1 MPEFLMQDDR
11 QLGFRDER
19 PEALEQYLQKIQTD
33 RHPLSLL
40 AAGVDDVRNIG
51 ALFRLADAARL
62 EKLYFLDW
70 PANLNEK
77 KLKRVSRSTVQY
89 VPYERIDLQGVGQ
102 LAGER
107 PLVGLEI
114 TGQSVAYS
122 EYEPVAGTVIV
133 VGHESHGIPP
143 PVLRLC
149 TACIHLPMYGVNTS
163 MNVAM
168 AAGIAVYGMLGRLG

>member
-1 MPEFLMQDDR
+1 MDKDR

-19 PEALEQYLQKIQTD
+19 PEALGEYLKEINRA

-70 PANLNEK
+70 PEQLNEK
-77 KLKRVSRSTVQY
+77 KLKRVARSTVQY
-89 VPYERIDLQGVGQ
+89 VPHEVLDMEGVRQ
-102 LAGER
+102 LANEY

-114 TGQSVAYS
+114 TDQSVPYS
-122 EYEPVAGTVIV
+122 ELKPEVGTVLVI
-133 VGHESHGIPP
+133 GQEAHGIPP
-143 PVLRLC
+143 ELLSLC
-149 TACIHLPMYGVNTS
+149 RSCIHLPMYGVNTS

-168 AAGIAVYGMLGRLG
+168 ATGIAVYGLLDRML